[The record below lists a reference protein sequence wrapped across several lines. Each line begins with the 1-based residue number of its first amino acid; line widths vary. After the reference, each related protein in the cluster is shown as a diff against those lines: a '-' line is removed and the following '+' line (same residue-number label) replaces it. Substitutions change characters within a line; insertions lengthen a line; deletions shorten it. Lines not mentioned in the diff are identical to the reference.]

1 MGNIVES
8 NGKYSGTQQTQAEI
22 LLEIAR
28 GWEVFKTPGG
38 ELYVRLDGQDY
49 LIRSQAVRL
58 RLVYEYEHSQGKT
71 PNSTAIEEVLTWLE
85 SRARWDKVEAEVHTR
100 LAWRDETLYLYLGPG
115 TGAVEI
121 TAEGWHV
128 NPDPPVHFRWPKGA
142 LPLPVPERGG
152 SIDELKP
159 LLNLEDDR
167 DWYLV
172 VGWLLGALQPT
183 DTGAY
188 PVLSLNGPAGS
199 AKSTATRFLRNL
211 IDPSTAPTL
220 TQPRDEMDAAIKAGS
235 NWVLAYDNVSVISPR
250 VSDALCRIATGNG
263 DSKRQLYSD
272 TDEVILQAKRPQI
285 MNGIPQAA
293 KRGDLLQRSLMV
305 TLKPISENRRE
316 EARELD
322 QRYQEARPRILGA
335 LCDAIASGLA
345 NRNSIHL
352 IDKPRMADLA
362 VWVTAAEEALGWER
376 GTFMEAYRDNEDA
389 AAAIE
394 EEDSPL
400 AQAIIVLMKDIK
412 WWDGSATEL
421 YDQLNLGDYYR
432 HMDGWPNSPADLGDK
447 LNRLDETLRRA
458 GILVTRQRTG
468 SRGRIIRLDHIT
480 EEDQAA

>member
-1 MGNIVES
+1 MNSE
-8 NGKYSGTQQTQAEI
+8 TQQTQAEI
-22 LLEIAR
+22 LLEIAHE
-28 GWEVFKTPGG
+28 WEVFKTPGG

-49 LIRSQAVRL
+49 LIRSKAVRL
-58 RLVYEYEHSQGKT
+58 RLVYEYGRGQSKT
-71 PNSTAIEEVLTWLE
+71 PNNTALEEVLMWLE
-85 SRARWDKVEAEVHTR
+85 SRARWDAAEVEVHTR
-100 LAWRDETLYLYLGPG
+100 LAWRDETLYLYLGPDS
-115 TGAVEI
+115 GAVEI
-121 TAEGWHV
+121 TAEGWSV

-199 AKSTATRFLRNL
+199 AKSTATRYLRNL

-235 NWVLAYDNVSVISPR
+235 NWVLAYDNVSYISQR

-285 MNGIPQAA
+285 MNGIPQAS
-293 KRGDLLQRSLMV
+293 KRGDLLQRSLVV
-305 TLKPISENRRE
+305 TLKPIPGNRRE
-316 EARELD
+316 EARDLD
-322 QRYQEARPRILGA
+322 QRYQEAQPRILGA
-335 LCDAIASGLA
+335 LCDAIVAALA
-345 NRNSIHL
+345 WRDSIHL
-352 IDKPRMADLA
+352 VDKPRMADLA
-362 VWVTAAEEALGWER
+362 VWVTAAEEALGWGP

-389 AAAIE
+389 KAAIE

-400 AQAIIVLMKDIK
+400 AREIIEFMRECDLWEGTVT
-412 WWDGSATEL
+412 GL
-421 YDQLNLGDYYR
+421 YYLLNARRAVARDLEGPGAGR
-432 HMDGWPNSPADLGDK
+432 REDGWPNSPADLGDK
-447 LNRLDETLRRA
+447 LNRLDETLKRA
-458 GILVTRQRTG
+458 GILVAKTRTGKQRTL
-468 SRGRIIRLDHIT
+468 SLRCDPERR
-480 EEDQAA
+480 AA